1 MPTFNEPVRPLEFLQ
16 TEANGSISRE
26 LVTIAAA
33 APAMVAGT
41 VVAQITAGGQWTQ
54 YDDASGTAG
63 VNVAAGILAYDVPD
77 LGVTQ
82 TATIIRRHAEVKA
95 GLLNWGT
102 NNAAGITNGTADLA
116 ALQIL
121 VRPT

>member
-1 MPTFNEPVRPLEFLQ
+1 MPTFNEPVRALEFLI
-16 TEANGSISRE
+16 TEANGSISRDQ
-26 LVTIAAA
+26 VTIAAA

-41 VVAQITAGGQWTQ
+41 VVAQITSGGQWTL
-54 YDDASGTAG
+54 YDNASGTAG

-77 LGVTQ
+77 SAGTQ

-102 NNAAGITNGTADLA
+102 NDGAGITAGTADLA
-116 ALQIL
+116 THEIL
-121 VRPT
+121 VRAA